1 MRSVGPGR
9 ERSIRVLVAEAADP
23 PVPLSSLLE
32 SAGHRVVGRASTPE
46 EVERLLRVTRPSVV
60 VFDAE
65 MSVEAVAA
73 ARESYPRI
81 GIVAVWP
88 AGIASEKVDRVVAPA
103 AAHEALARAVRD
115 ASPVTLRRHAA
126 PAAAVAAAA
135 APTSIPARRGRGG
148 VELGVAAVLTF
159 LLVMAAVALRIGE
172 GIPSLVTGAPLVD
185 GPVVPA
191 VTTGSPIPPPDG
203 PSGSTDDSSGGL
215 ADLRSTTSSTAG
227 GGGPGATGP
236 RGGEDGPR
244 NGSHSD
250 SPTPPPPP
258 PPVQTTS
265 ARERACRTAAGL
277 PIEGQIG
284 GPALD
289 GELGNLFDH
298 CLATRS
304 RGPIRALEKF
314 VNGGGGGSGSDGDH
328 GGGGD
333 GDHDD
338 DDDDDGDHGH
348 DGDHDDDD
356 DDDGDHGSGH
366 DSDHDDDDDDGG
378 DDSDHDSDHDEH
390 DSDDHDDDDQ
400 GEDDDDQGQDDDDQG
415 DDD

>member
-23 PVPLSSLLE
+23 PVPLSSVLE

-126 PAAAVAAAA
+126 PAAAAVAAASPA
-135 APTSIPARRGRGG
+135 SIPARRGRGG

-191 VTTGSPIPPPDG
+191 VTTGSPVPPPDG
-203 PSGSTDDSSGGL
+203 PSGSTDGSSEGL
-215 ADLRSTTSSTAG
+215 AELRSTSSSTG
-227 GGGPGATGP
+227 GSEGSGPGPTDPQGGDNGP
-236 RGGEDGPR
+236 NQGPGG
-244 NGSHSD
+244 NT
-250 SPTPPPPP
+250 PTPPQPPGGS
-258 PPVQTTS
+258 TMT

-289 GELGNLFDH
+289 GELGHLFDH

-304 RGPIRALEKF
+304 PGPIRALEKF

-328 GGGGD
+328 GGGQG
-333 GDHDD
+333 
-338 DDDDDGDHGH
+338 DDDDGDHGH

>member
-46 EVERLLRVTRPSVV
+46 EVARLLRVTRPTVV

-65 MSVEAVAA
+65 MSVEAVAD

-88 AGIASEKVDRVVAPA
+88 AGIASEKVDRVIAPA
-103 AAHEALARAVRD
+103 AAHEALSRAVRD
-115 ASPVTLRRHAA
+115 ASPVTTLRRHAA
-126 PAAAVAAAA
+126 AAVPAVAAVAPAAAPV
-135 APTSIPARRGRGG
+135 RRGRGG

-172 GIPSLVTGAPLVD
+172 GIPSLVTGAPLVAD
-185 GPVVPA
+185 PIVPV
-191 VTTGSPIPPPDG
+191 VTTGSRVPPPDG
-203 PSGSTDDSSGGL
+203 PSGSTDGASEGL
-215 ADLRSTTSSTAG
+215 AELRSTTSSTG
-227 GGGPGATGP
+227 GGGGGAGP
-236 RGGEDGPR
+236 RPTGTQGGGNGPHHDP
-244 NGSHSD
+244 GD
-250 SPTPPPPP
+250 DTPPPPLGGP
-258 PPVQTTS
+258 TMTP
-265 ARERACRTAAGL
+265 RERDCRTAAGL

-289 GELGNLFDH
+289 GELGHLFDH

-304 RGPIRALEKF
+304 PGPIRALEKF
-314 VNGGGGGSGSDGDH
+314 VSGGGGGSGSDGDH
-328 GGGGD
+328 GGGQG
-333 GDHDD
+333 

-348 DGDHDDDD
+348 DGDHDDD

-366 DSDHDDDDDDGG
+366 DSDHDDDDDDGD
-378 DDSDHDSDHDEH
+378 DDSEHDSDHDDDEH
-390 DSDDHDDDDQ
+390 ESDDH
-400 GEDDDDQGQDDDDQG
+400 GDDDQGQDDDDQG